1 MKHLMFVQLDLFN
14 FITEISMKVS
24 YKYILILL
32 TIIIS
37 SSCSKEDNKPPVIV
51 PLFEIGELAHG
62 GIVFYIDET
71 GEHGLVSALE
81 DAIVGASD
89 TNLYEGYHGYEW
101 GCYEKYVPG
110 AGDEI
115 IGSGYQNT
123 IDILTH
129 MCESENGGLIAAQAA
144 LDYESEG
151 YSDWYLPS
159 SGELEEMHNT
169 IGFGGEEGNIGNFLF
184 DAQYWSSTES
194 ESNYSLHHRTAY
206 SIRTNGSYIY
216 AEAKDGVF
224 RVRAIRSF

>member
-1 MKHLMFVQLDLFN
+1 
-14 FITEISMKVS
+14 MKVS
-24 YKYILILL
+24 YNYILILL

-37 SSCSKEDNKPPVIV
+37 SSCGKEDNKLPVIV

-62 GIVFYIDET
+62 GIVFYVDET
-71 GEHGLVSALE
+71 GEHGLISALE
-81 DAIVGASD
+81 DATVGATD
-89 TNLYEGYHGYEW
+89 TNQYDGYHGYEW

-129 MCESENGGLIAAQAA
+129 MCESENGELIAAQAA

-159 SGELEEMHNT
+159 KDELAEMHYT

-184 DAQYWSSTES
+184 DAQYWSSTER
-194 ESNYSLHHRTAY
+194 ESNFSLSYRSAY
-206 SIRTNGSYIY
+206 SIHTNVSYVIVS
-216 AEAKDGVF
+216 EGRDEVF
-224 RVRAIRSF
+224 RVRPIRSF